1 MKIGILTFH
10 YANNYGAVLQAYGL
24 QEVLKSMGHQVEF
37 VDYRNNLIEKRM
49 NYFSLKYHSPFRVC
63 IRLLRNFK
71 DLSRR
76 QKVFNE
82 FRNKYLKV
90 SSSVSSKTLSS
101 TDYGMFVVGSDQ
113 VWNPNLTNGLDSVY
127 WGDCSGN
134 IPTIAYA
141 ASSNDLFSL
150 SLDEIQQIRKYAK
163 NFAALG
169 VRENRLRDFFEQKFN
184 IHASVVLDPTLLAG
198 HEIFDKITDT
208 ALFNEPYLLVYCV
221 ENESIQLRDIALK
234 IAHEKKLKLVVISSG
249 VRTDKHFWKDATII
263 TPTISQ
269 YLSLIKYANLV
280 VSLSFHGTVFSII
293 FKKEFYSVKGGN
305 MARVET
311 LLKPLGLMDRIISDV
326 STIDDVPIN
335 YNSVDDMLRNMQ
347 DESLKF
353 LLDGLKDISEE

>member
-37 VDYRNNLIEKRM
+37 VDYRNPLIEKRM

-71 DLSRR
+71 ELSGR

-82 FRNKYLKV
+82 FRSKYLKI
-90 SSSVSSKTLSS
+90 SSPVLSQSLSS

-113 VWNPNLTNGLDSVY
+113 VWNPSLTNGLDSVY

-150 SLDEIQQIRKYAK
+150 SLDEIQQIRKYVG

-169 VRENRLRDFFEQKFN
+169 VRENRLSDFLYQKYN
-184 IHASVVLDPTLLAG
+184 IHSSVVLDPTLLAG
-198 HEIFDKITDT
+198 HKVFDKITG
-208 ALFNEPYLLVYCV
+208 APLFNEPYLLVYCV
-221 ENESIQLRDIALK
+221 EHESIQLRDIALK
-234 IAHEKKLKLVVISSG
+234 IAHDKKLKLVVISTG
-249 VRTDKHFWKDATII
+249 VRTDKYFWKDATII
-263 TPTISQ
+263 TPTIPQ
-269 YLSLIKYANLV
+269 YLSLIKYANFV
-280 VSLSFHGTVFSII
+280 VSLSFHGTVFSVI
-293 FKKEFYSVKGGN
+293 FKKDFYSVKGGN

-311 LLKPLGLMDRIISDV
+311 LLKPLGLMGRIVSDGSLIHYTPIS
-326 STIDDVPIN
+326 
-335 YNSVDDMLRNMQ
+335 YNTVDDMLRNMQ
-347 DESLKF
+347 DESRNFLVSSINNLK
-353 LLDGLKDISEE
+353 